1 MFHITIF
8 DLLSNFF
15 FFVDYGR
22 DINSVD
28 PPKEPT
34 DICSDAMFVEEA
46 ENSSSSTGSKEVTY
60 FFILHMYS
68 YETL

>member
-1 MFHITIF
+1 MFYITIF
-8 DLLSNFF
+8 DLLSDIYP
-15 FFVDYGR
+15 FVDYSR

-46 ENSSSSTGSKEVTY
+46 ENSLSSTGSKEVTY
-60 FFILHMYS
+60 FFILRIYS